1 MFRVF
6 PRRGKT
12 HGDAFTRLSR
22 GLRFVPEEL
31 GRPSFGTSE
40 RFRYPKNPISIVDRA
55 GGFSSDMS
63 GRLETLFA
71 AAVLAVGLAP

>member
-6 PRRGKT
+6 PRRGET

-31 GRPSFGTSE
+31 GRPSSE
-40 RFRYPKNPISIVDRA
+40 WFRYPKSPINILDRA
-55 GGFSSDMS
+55 GGFSSNIS
-63 GRLETLFA
+63 GRPETLFA